1 MDRLKHLIKVFEA
14 VILPNLHL
22 IGDETKKETLKH
34 LVGEFRDRSLPAL
47 PMETAC
53 LDIFPE
59 WKDDVIGRIEDGM
72 IDTDHKAVEES
83 LGSVWILVKRTKA
96 ETDNKELTRLFN
108 VLGEMVR
115 WQNNRALVST
125 LNIIIGLVK
134 SFDWTFS
141 DELER
146 STLTGLRR
154 IASNT
159 SINAEVPDLSERLEI
174 RRRAAYLAYQ
184 LSKYYTKQGNF
195 IPEVIREWET
205 ICQSENE
212 FAEIRNQWHDLEEKV
227 HDN

>member
-1 MDRLKHLIKVFEA
+1 MSVRTLIK
-14 VILPNLHL
+14 
-22 IGDETKKETLKH
+22 
-34 LVGEFRDRSLPAL
+34 
-47 PMETAC
+47 
-53 LDIFPE
+53 
-59 WKDDVIGRIEDGM
+59 
-72 IDTDHKAVEES
+72 
-83 LGSVWILVKRTKA
+83 RTNA

-146 STLTGLRR
+146 STLARLRR
-154 IASNT
+154 IARST
-159 SINAEVPDLSERLEI
+159 SVNAEVSDIPERLEV
-174 RRRAAYLAYQ
+174 RQQAARLAYQ
-184 LSKYYTKQGNF
+184 LSKYYTKQGNS

-205 ICQSENE
+205 ICQSEDE
-212 FAEIRNQWHDLEEKV
+212 FAEIKNQWHDLEEKV